1 MLKETFTDDEINEL
15 IEDNKQL
22 VAMRGDSF
30 GVNRSEL
37 SNIFTEINNFDEITN
52 FKDRIIKKT
61 AWILGGISFHQPF
74 NDGNKEMAVSLAI
87 YFLREND
94 MDLPISN
101 KDSQKELYDL
111 LVKTIFK
118 FEGDPTI
125 ISEIENY
132 LQQRTIVL

>member
-1 MLKETFTDDEINEL
+1 LLKETFTDDEINEL